1 MKTYGIAAESAGHD
15 DDDDDDDDDDE
26 DLDVEIDVDVD
37 VDVDGCI
44 FMHAP
49 TYTII
54 HVYMLLC
61 FIVFLNV

>member
-15 DDDDDDDDDDE
+15 DDDDDDDDE
-26 DLDVEIDVDVD
+26 DLDAD

-44 FMHAP
+44 LMHAP